1 MPERARARRADW
13 APGPGVL
20 VELPNDVLVSW
31 LSPQISSSSVLT
43 TSSADLDVE
52 GSDAEL
58 LAADGDVLSGQH
70 GGVGGGLVTVGLDL
84 HATGDTGDGLTATG
98 ITQVSLCT
106 IFLKCQNARIFF
118 QIRRPLDG
126 CCSDVREIGDVDE
139 GVVEGGEDTGNAE
152 DELAWRDMLLARGPG
167 FCNFCVECRLSG
179 SRVVAELAGSGCLTL
194 ADLGAQG
201 DVLLGSAD
209 SSFLGGHFDGI
220 CWGGGIEI
228 AEVVRPRKE
237 EVGGQTLRR
246 AGCGPAELESAP
258 CAEKLA
264 KSHVAASSSLLL
276 CLAAV
281 TFESRPS
288 TAAFFLLRIV
298 HKRLRLSFFPIHP
311 THIHHHT
318 TLRSRTPQRQQ
329 AFSCARRVR

>member
-1 MPERARARRADW
+1 MTSSMRPIFMPERARARRADW

-139 GVVEGGEDTGNAE
+139 GVVEGGEDTGNAK
-152 DELAWRDMLLARGPG
+152 DELA
-167 FCNFCVECRLSG
+167 C
-179 SRVVAELAGSGCLTL
+179 
-194 ADLGAQG
+194 
-201 DVLLGSAD
+201 
-209 SSFLGGHFDGI
+209 
-220 CWGGGIEI
+220 
-228 AEVVRPRKE
+228 
-237 EVGGQTLRR
+237 
-246 AGCGPAELESAP
+246 
-258 CAEKLA
+258 
-264 KSHVAASSSLLL
+264 
-276 CLAAV
+276 
-281 TFESRPS
+281 
-288 TAAFFLLRIV
+288 
-298 HKRLRLSFFPIHP
+298 
-311 THIHHHT
+311 
-318 TLRSRTPQRQQ
+318 
-329 AFSCARRVR
+329 